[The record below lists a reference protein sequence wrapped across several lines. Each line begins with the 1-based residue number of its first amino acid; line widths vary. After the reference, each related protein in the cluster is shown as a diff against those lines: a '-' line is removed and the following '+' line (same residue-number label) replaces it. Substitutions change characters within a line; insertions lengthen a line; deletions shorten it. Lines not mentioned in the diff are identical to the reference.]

1 MENKQAE
8 VNLPSYVRLACIL
21 IITTILVYWLSTM
34 QELLVPLVFSVLF
47 AMILYPI
54 NHRLERWGAPRVLA
68 ILVCLVIVIGFL
80 YLLFYLISLQIANF
94 TQEAPKL
101 VERGNAI
108 LDRLQTFGEDRF
120 HIERAEI
127 TKQAKSYFNN
137 LIRESGS
144 FLTSTLLATTNT
156 LSTISIV
163 PLYIFFLM
171 LYRDFF
177 RSFFYKVF
185 SSTKRAKIDVVFGRI
200 YTVVKDYL
208 VGLVLVISIVGVLNT
223 VGLLILGIDYAV
235 FFGFLGAFMILIP
248 YIGIL
253 IGSLLPALFT
263 LLTNDNPLVALGV
276 IGVFSFVQI
285 LEGNFITPYIVGSKV
300 SINPLAAII
309 VLLLWG
315 QLWGVTG
322 LILALPMTAIIKV
335 IFDAVE
341 PLKPYGFLLG
351 EAERQ
356 KTRPLN
362 VKEIADKI
370 PKKVKDLV
378 D

>member
-1 MENKQAE
+1 MENKVPE
-8 VNLPSYVRLACIL
+8 VNLPSYVRFACIMIVL
-21 IITTILVYWLSTM
+21 TILVYWLSAM
-34 QELLVPLVFSVLF
+34 QELIVPLVFSILF

-54 NHRLERWGAPRVLA
+54 NHRLESWRVPRVAA
-68 ILVCLVIVIGFL
+68 ILICLVILIGFF
-80 YLLFYLISLQIANF
+80 YLLFYLISLQISSF
-94 TQEAPKL
+94 TSEAPKL
-101 VERGNAI
+101 LERGNQI
-108 LDRLQTFGEDRF
+108 LDKLQTFGEDRF
-120 HIERAEI
+120 HIERSKMVSEARN
-127 TKQAKSYFNN
+127 YVNN

-185 SSTKRAKIDVVFGRI
+185 TNTKRAKIDVVFARI

-208 VGLVLVISIVGVLNT
+208 VGLVLVIVIVGVLNT

-263 LLTNDNPLVALGV
+263 LLTHENPLVALGV

-322 LILALPMTAIIKV
+322 LILALPMTAILKV
-335 IFDAVE
+335 IFDAIE
-341 PLKPYGFLLG
+341 PLKPYGFLIG

-356 KTRPLN
+356 KTKPLN
-362 VKEIADKI
+362 VKEFTDKL
-370 PKKVKDLV
+370 PKKMKNLV